1 MTQLNSK
8 PIKTILQEALSKD
21 GDFLKEMVKNIM
33 QQVMEEER
41 DTQVGVLSHQRDN
54 TKRKA
59 NRNGY
64 KPRSFHTRV
73 GNLLL
78 AKPQIREFAFQTQ
91 LFENYQRSEKAL
103 LASICQMVTEG
114 VSTNRVKKIVGKLSP
129 DLIYSKSTVSRIIQE
144 LDPQI
149 KHWQQKQLQDYY
161 HYVFTDALYFYVRV
175 NHQVVSCPV
184 LITIGV
190 DKNGHRKILGVDT
203 AFEESYQS
211 YLSHFNRIKDKGV
224 KKVDLTI
231 SDDHKGLLKA
241 QQEVF
246 PKVPH
251 QRCICHFM
259 RNVLSHVP
267 YKEKAKLAEYLKQ
280 VFDSPTKEMASMVAQ
295 LIAQQ
300 YQLSYP
306 KVSKLLEEELEFTLT
321 FLTYPKAHW
330 RKIRTTN
337 LIEGVINKDL
347 KQRSKVIGIFPNQ
360 ESCLRYV
367 CLRLME
373 IDEEWQTGRRYMKI
387 TEEDKNQEDDDV
399 LLKEIKQ
406 IKEGVKTKEEFDGHL
421 ILQKNWD

>member
-1 MTQLNSK
+1 MTQPNSK
-8 PIKTILQEALSKD
+8 TIQAILQEALSKD
-21 GDFLKEMVKNIM
+21 GDFLKEVVRRII
-33 QQVMEEER
+33 QELMEEER
-41 DTQVGVLSHQRDN
+41 DQQVGVLSHQRDN

-64 KPRSFHTRV
+64 KPRSFNTRV

-103 LASICQMVTEG
+103 LANICQMIKDG

-129 DLIYSKSTVSRIIQE
+129 DLTYSKSTVSRIIQE

-149 KHWQQKQLQDYY
+149 RRWQEEKLKD
-161 HYVFTDALYFYVRV
+161 HYLYLFTDAVYFYVRV
-175 NHQVVSCPV
+175 NHQVVSSPV
-184 LITIGV
+184 LITIGI
-190 DKNGHRKILGVDT
+190 DQNGYRKILGVDM

-211 YLSHFNRIKDKGV
+211 YLNHLNKIKDKGL

-231 SDDHKGLLKA
+231 SDDHKGLIKA

-246 PKVPH
+246 PHTAH

-259 RNVLSHVP
+259 RNVLSCVP

-280 VFDSPTKEMASMVAQ
+280 IFNSPNRQMATT
-295 LIAQQ
+295 IAQMIAQ
-300 YQLSYP
+300 KYQTSYH
-306 KVSKLLEEELEFTLT
+306 KVSGMLEEELEFTLT
-321 FLTYPKAHW
+321 YLGYPEHHR

-347 KQRSKVIGIFPNQ
+347 KQRSKVVGIFPNQ

-367 CLRLME
+367 CMRLME

-387 TEEDKNQEDDDV
+387 MKEDQFLQEDDP
-399 LLKEIKQ
+399 LLEEIEQ
-406 IKEGVKTKEEFDGHL
+406 MKEGVKTQEEL
-421 ILQKNWD
+421 VAI

>member
-8 PIKTILQEALSKD
+8 SIKTILQEALSKD
-21 GDFLKEMVKNIM
+21 GDFLKEMVKNII
-33 QQVMEEER
+33 QQLMEEER
-41 DTQVGVLSHQRDN
+41 DQQVGVLSHQRAN

-59 NRNGY
+59 SRNGY
-64 KPRSFHTRV
+64 KPRSFNTRV

-103 LASICQMVTEG
+103 LATICQMIKDG
-114 VSTNRVKKIVGKLSP
+114 VSTNRVKKIVGRLSP
-129 DLIYSKSTVSRIIQE
+129 ELTYSKSTVSRIIQE

-149 KHWQQKQLQDYY
+149 KQWQQAQLKDYY
-161 HYVFTDALYFYVRV
+161 LYLFTDALYFFVRV

-184 LITIGV
+184 LISTGV
-190 DKNGHRKILGVDT
+190 DKNGYRKILGVDI

-211 YLSHFNRIKDKGV
+211 YKSHFNRLKERGLKR
-224 KKVDLTI
+224 VDLTI
-231 SDDHKGLLKA
+231 SDDHKGLIKA

-246 PKVPH
+246 PNTPH

-267 YKEKAKLAEYLKQ
+267 YKEKTKLADYLKQ
-280 VFDSPTKEMASMVAQ
+280 IFNSPNRHMATTVAQ
-295 LIAQQ
+295 MIAQN
-300 YQLSYP
+300 YQQSYT
-306 KVSKLLEEELEFTLT
+306 KVSQMLEEELEFTLT
-321 FLTYPKAHW
+321 HLNYSKHHR

-347 KQRSKVIGIFPNQ
+347 KQRSKVVGIFPNQ

-367 CLRLME
+367 CMRLME

-387 TEEDKNQEDDDV
+387 TKEDQFSQEDDP
-399 LLKEIKQ
+399 LLEEIKQ
-406 IKEGVKTKEEFDGHL
+406 MKEGVKTKEEL
-421 ILQKNWD
+421 VVT

>member
-1 MTQLNSK
+1 MTQLNSNS
-8 PIKTILQEALSKD
+8 IKAILQEELDKD
-21 GDFLKEMVKNIM
+21 GDFLKQMVKNIM
-33 QQVMEEER
+33 QKLMEEER
-41 DTQVGVLSHQRDN
+41 NQQVGVLSHQRDN

-64 KPRSFHTRV
+64 KPRSFNTRV
-73 GNLLL
+73 GSLLL
-78 AKPQIREFAFQTQ
+78 AKPQIREFSFQTQ

-103 LASICQMVTEG
+103 LAGICQMVIQG

-129 DLIYSKSTVSRIIQE
+129 DLIYSKSTVSRITQE

-149 KHWQQKQLQDYY
+149 KCWQQEQLKDYY
-161 HYVFTDALYFYVRV
+161 LYLFTDAVYFYARV

-184 LITIGV
+184 LISIGI
-190 DKNGHRKILGVDT
+190 DKNGHRKILGVDI

-211 YLSHFNRIKDKGV
+211 YKNHLNKLKERGV
-224 KKVDLTI
+224 KQVDLTI
-231 SDDHKGLLKA
+231 SDDHRGLIKA

-246 PKVPH
+246 PNTPH

-259 RNVLSHVP
+259 RNVLSYVP
-267 YKEKAKLAEYLKQ
+267 YKEKSKLADYLKQ
-280 VFDSPTKEMASMVAQ
+280 IFNSPNKEMAATVAQ
-295 LIAQQ
+295 LIAQK
-300 YQLSYP
+300 YQDSYP

-321 FLTYPKAHW
+321 YFNYPKHHR

-347 KQRSKVIGIFPNQ
+347 KQRSKVVGIFPNQ

-387 TEEDKNQEDDDV
+387 TKEDQNLEQNDP
-399 LLKEIKQ
+399 LLEEIKQ
-406 IKEGVKTKEEFDGHL
+406 IKEGVNTQEEL
-421 ILQKNWD
+421 VAT